1 MKALLIV
8 TGRGLGGDASIAL
21 NVIKALEKRHVQC
34 EIALD
39 ESAPGILFKKHGY
52 SWHKI
57 SIPQA
62 GGHAATKLSAAKGAL
77 KLITATFKAR
87 SLIKKTNADF
97 VIGVLGGGAIV
108 GSLGAKFA
116 RKPAF
121 SLISTPLDSRVCP
134 KFNECFILPDLDKF
148 KWDVLPKNTDKSF
161 YPLAPDSGNGNSEIG
176 YSKLKDYSNFDE
188 NKKTIVFS
196 SGSSIFKGMIDGVCN
211 VADFTDEYN
220 LVLVGLPLH
229 DEYLDEINKREI
241 IYAGYVDWIN
251 HLFKYADLAVLTDD
265 GVSIQEALST
275 NTPIVALTH
284 VKWGR
289 YQNMAGVFKGAIVE
303 SSVEDVV
310 KNVQFAFDN
319 FDSLSQNTS
328 KYAKL
333 CLEASDVLAE
343 KMLKKIK

>member
-1 MKALLIV
+1 MKALLVV
-8 TGRGLGGDASIAL
+8 TGRGLGGDAAIAL
-21 NVIKALEKRHVQC
+21 NLIKSFEKRGVNC

-77 KLITATFKAR
+77 KLIAATFKAR
-87 SLIKKTNADF
+87 SLIKRGNYDF

-108 GSLGAKFA
+108 GSLGAKLA
-116 RKPAF
+116 RKKAF
-121 SLISTPLDSRVCP
+121 SLISTPLDSKVCP

-161 YPLAPDSGNGNSEIG
+161 YPLPQDAGDGDANIG
-176 YSKLKDYSNFDE
+176 LSKLREFSNFDE

-196 SGSSIFKGMIDGVCN
+196 SGSSIFKGMIDAVCH
-211 VADFTDEYN
+211 VADFSDEFN

-229 DEYLDEINKREI
+229 DEYLDEINKRNV

-251 HLFKYADLAVLTDD
+251 HLFKFANLAVLTDD
-265 GVSIQEALST
+265 GVSLQEALCSE
-275 NTPIVALTH
+275 TPIVALTH

-303 SSVEDVV
+303 SSVDDVV
-310 KNVQFAFDN
+310 KNVQYAFDN
-319 FDSLSQNTS
+319 FESLSKNTS

-333 CLEASDVLAE
+333 CLEAGDVLAD
-343 KMLKKIK
+343 KMLKKVK

>member
-1 MKALLIV
+1 MKTLLVV
-8 TGRGLGGDASIAL
+8 TGRGLGGDAAIAL
-21 NVIKALEKRHVQC
+21 NLIKSLEKKGVQC

-77 KLITATFKAR
+77 RLITATFKAR
-87 SLIKKTNADF
+87 SLIRSENYDF
-97 VIGVLGGGAIV
+97 VIGILGGGAIV
-108 GSLGAKFA
+108 GSVGAKLA
-116 RKPAF
+116 RKKAF
-121 SLISTPLDSRVCP
+121 SLVSTPIDSKVCP

-148 KWDVLPKNTDKSF
+148 RFDVLPKNTDKSY
-161 YPLAPDSGNGNSEIG
+161 YPLPQDAGDGEANIG
-176 YSKLKDYSNFDE
+176 LSKLKEYSNFDE

-211 VADFTDEYN
+211 VADFTDQFN
-220 LVLVGLPLH
+220 LVLVGLPLQE
-229 DEYLDEINKREI
+229 EYLDEIKKRNI

-265 GVSIQEALST
+265 GVSLQEALCCE
-275 NTPIVALTH
+275 TPIVTLTH

-310 KNVQFAFDN
+310 KNVQYAFDN
-319 FDSLSQNTS
+319 IDSLKINAL
-328 KYAKL
+328 KYGKL
-333 CLEASDVLAE
+333 CMEAGDVLAE
-343 KMLKKIK
+343 KMLKKVK

>member
-1 MKALLIV
+1 MKALLVV

-21 NVIKALEKRHVQC
+21 NVIHALEKKGVEC

-39 ESAPGILFKKHGY
+39 ESAPGLLFKKHGY

-62 GGHAATKLSAAKGAL
+62 GGHAATKLSAAKGAM
-77 KLITATFKAR
+77 KLIAATFKAR
-87 SLIKKTNADF
+87 SLIRKENYDF

-108 GSLGAKFA
+108 GSIGAKLA

-121 SLISTPLDSRVCP
+121 SLISTPLDSKVCP

-161 YPLAPDSGNGNSEIG
+161 YPLSDDSGKGDASVG
-176 YSKLKDYSNFDE
+176 LLKLKEFPAFDE

-196 SGSSIFKGMIDGVCN
+196 SGSSIFKGMIDGVCK
-211 VADFTDEYN
+211 VADYTDEFN
-220 LVLVGLPLH
+220 LVLVGLPLQ
-229 DEYLDEINKREI
+229 DDYLDEVNKRNI

-251 HLFKYADLAVLTDD
+251 HLFKVADLAVLTDD
-265 GVSIQEALST
+265 GVSLEEALCCE
-275 NTPIVALTH
+275 TPIVALTH

-303 SSVEDVV
+303 SSVDDVV
-310 KNVQFAFDN
+310 KNINYAFEN
-319 FDSLSQNTS
+319 MDSIKQNTL

-333 CLEASDVLAE
+333 CLEAGDVLAE
-343 KMLKKIK
+343 KMLKKVE